1 MIPNVD
7 EDQMKKELNLKHL
20 GGIKPEA
27 PWIKRCGFGIK
38 FTDEIQETDF
48 KIEPESSKNINDGKF
63 NIKPHKLYLNLC

>member
-7 EDQMKKELNLKHL
+7 EDQMKRELNLTHL

-38 FTDEIQETDF
+38 FTDEIQEMDF
-48 KIEPESSKNINDGKF
+48 KIEPESNKNIDDGKL
-63 NIKPHKLYLNLC
+63 I